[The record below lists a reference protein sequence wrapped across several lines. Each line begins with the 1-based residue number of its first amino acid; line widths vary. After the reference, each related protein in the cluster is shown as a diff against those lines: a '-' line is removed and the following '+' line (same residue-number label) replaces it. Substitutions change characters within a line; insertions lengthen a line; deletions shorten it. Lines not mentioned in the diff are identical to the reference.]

1 MNSNI
6 SDHILD
12 YLGDLEQAV
21 DEIANTWRPDDP
33 QYRADVYRQIM
44 CSLSYSY
51 FVYFHATPEHPD
63 WAPLWNPVY
72 TLQPNPDDI
81 YLYSPIRGDLSYRV
95 SGNRGTIR
103 ILNFTT
109 QSRLSGTVDDVA
121 EISGHNDLDDE
132 DITFDEDGNFEL
144 VFSAEPPAGRDG
156 NWAPLA
162 PDAGVM
168 MVRFRSYD
176 WINERDP
183 QLTIEC
189 LDPVPPK
196 PRLGREEIVSRI
208 REMARF
214 PVRKSRNY
222 YRMQNGIKERVGVNT
237 FEPVRIPGAL
247 SKQVYWPAVFELD
260 DGEALIIE
268 TELPA
273 VRPYWNIQ
281 LNDPYFNVIEYV
293 YRLSSTNG
301 AMATISSD
309 GRFRAVVALEDPG
322 VPNWLDP
329 GGFKQ
334 GTIYGRWYGCDSDP
348 VPSIRRVPLVDL
360 HRHLPVD
367 TPLVTP
373 QQRREE
379 LRQRVLACQRR
390 RRW

>member
-1 MNSNI
+1 MNSDI
-6 SDHILD
+6 SVHILD
-12 YLGDLEQAV
+12 YLGDLERAV

-81 YLYSPIRGDLSYRV
+81 YLYSPVRGDLSYRV
-95 SGNRGTIR
+95 SGNRGTVR

-109 QSRLSGTVDDVA
+109 QRNLSGTVDDFS
-121 EISGHNDLDDE
+121 EIGGHNDLDDQ
-132 DITFDEDGNFEL
+132 DIAFDDNGDFEL
-144 VFSAEPPAGRDG
+144 IFSVERPAGHHG

-162 PDAGVM
+162 PDATAM
-168 MVRFRSYD
+168 MVRIRSYD
-176 WINERDP
+176 WITERNP
-183 QLTIEC
+183 ELTIEC
-189 LDPVPPK
+189 LDPVSPK
-196 PRLGREEIVSRI
+196 PRLAREEIVSRI

-222 YRMQNGIKERVGVNT
+222 YRMQNGIRERVGVNT

-301 AMATISSD
+301 AMAAISSD
-309 GRFRAVVALEDPG
+309 GRFRAVIALEDPG

-329 GGFKQ
+329 AGFKQ
-334 GTIYGRWYGCDSDP
+334 GTIYGRWYDCDSSP
-348 VPSIRRVPLVDL
+348 TPSIRRVPLAEL
-360 HRHLPVD
+360 RRFLPAD
-367 TPLVTP
+367 TPVVTP
-373 QQRREE
+373 QERAEE
-379 LRQRVLACQRR
+379 LRRRVLACQRR